1 MLLSIALILL
11 VGMSMGWLC
20 QKMKLPGLLGMLAT
34 GIVLGPYV
42 LDLLDP
48 SILGISA
55 ELRKIALIIILTRA
69 GLGLDLSGLKKI
81 GRAAVLMCFVPASFE
96 LFGMLL
102 LAPKLMGLSILEA
115 AVMGAVLAA
124 VSPAVVVPRMVK
136 LMDEGYGVKEGIPQ
150 LILAGASVDDVY
162 VIVLFSTFTGMMQG
176 TGASAI
182 RFINIP
188 VSILLGIAI
197 GLGIGVLL
205 AYFFQKIHMRDTSKV
220 LIILSISFLL
230 VVLEDYLATPI
241 TFSALIAVMFI
252 GIGLQ
257 RKREVVAKR
266 LSAKYGKL
274 WVAAEVFLFV
284 LVGATVNIG
293 YIGKVG
299 IKALIVIAGALVFRM
314 FGVLVCL
321 LGTEIKGKERMF
333 TMLAYTPKATVQA
346 AIGGIPLALGF
357 ACGESVLAVSVLAIV
372 LTAPLGAFA
381 IDLTYKKFLKK

>member
-1 MLLSIALILL
+1 M
-11 VGMSMGWLC
+11 
-20 QKMKLPGLLGMLAT
+20 
-34 GIVLGPYV
+34 
-42 LDLLDP
+42 
-48 SILGISA
+48 
-55 ELRKIALIIILTRA
+55 
-69 GLGLDLSGLKKI
+69 
-81 GRAAVLMCFVPASFE
+81 
-96 LFGMLL
+96 
-102 LAPKLMGLSILEA
+102 
-115 AVMGAVLAA
+115 
-124 VSPAVVVPRMVK
+124 
-136 LMDEGYGVKEGIPQ
+136 
-150 LILAGASVDDVY
+150 
-162 VIVLFSTFTGMMQG
+162 
-176 TGASAI
+176 
-182 RFINIP
+182 
-188 VSILLGIAI
+188 
-197 GLGIGVLL
+197 
-205 AYFFQKIHMRDTSKV
+205 
-220 LIILSISFLL
+220 
-230 VVLEDYLATPI
+230 LEDYLATPI

>member
-1 MLLSIALILL
+1 MLLSISLILIL
-11 VGMSMGWLC
+11 GMFMGWIC
-20 QKMKLPGLLGMLAT
+20 QKIKLPSLLGMLIT
-34 GIVLGPYV
+34 GIVLGTYV
-42 LDLLDP
+42 LNLLDD

-81 GRAAVLMCFVPASFE
+81 GRPAVLMCFVPASFE
-96 LFGMLL
+96 LIGMIL
-102 LAPKLMGLSILEA
+102 LAPKLMGLTVLEA
-115 AVMGAVLAA
+115 AIMGAVLAA

-136 LMDEGYGVKEGIPQ
+136 LMDEGYGVNEGIPQ

-162 VIVLFSTFTGMMQG
+162 VIVLFSTFVGMMQG
-176 TGASAI
+176 EGASI
-182 RFINIP
+182 LKFVNIP
-188 VSILLGIAI
+188 ISIFLGIAI
-197 GLGIGVLL
+197 GLLIGVLL
-205 AYFFQKIHMRDTSKV
+205 AYFFKKMHIRDTSKV

-230 VVLEDYLATPI
+230 VVMEDKLSTPI
-241 TFSALIAVMFI
+241 TFSALIAIMFI

-257 RKREVVAKR
+257 KKRETVAKR
-266 LSAKYGKL
+266 LSVKYGKL

-293 YIGKVG
+293 YLGKVG
-299 IKALIVIAGALVFRM
+299 VKALIVIIGALVFRM
-314 FGVLVCL
+314 FGVFVCL
-321 LGTEIKGKERMF
+321 LGTSLKRKERLF

-357 ACGESVLAVSVLAIV
+357 TCGDLVLTVAVLAIV

-381 IDLTYKKFLKK
+381 IDLSYKKLLNR